1 MIYMHIFVQEEALQI
16 VYVDY
21 DQEYARHSEE
31 IFLKKFYQ
39 KGNKLRQHK
48 DQCIT
53 EVRPSEIETRTT

>member
-31 IFLKKFYQ
+31 IFLKSSIK
-39 KGNKLRQHK
+39 KATSSDN
-48 DQCIT
+48 
-53 EVRPSEIETRTT
+53 TRTNA